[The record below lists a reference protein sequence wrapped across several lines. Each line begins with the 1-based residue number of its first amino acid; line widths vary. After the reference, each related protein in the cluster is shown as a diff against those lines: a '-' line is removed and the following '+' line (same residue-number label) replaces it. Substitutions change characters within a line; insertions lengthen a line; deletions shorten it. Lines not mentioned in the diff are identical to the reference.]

1 MNSDSQTTKL
11 EYVKRINSVLDFIEK
26 NLEADLSLEAL
37 SKVAIYSPFH
47 FHRVFTTIVGENLNQ
62 YVNRKRIERIASIL
76 LTGSDKPIKELGY
89 NYGFN
94 SVSSFSSSFKKYYGI
109 SPTKFKSE
117 GQDVLSKIGIG
128 LFSTEIYIC
137 DIENIMKWM
146 EMNAQIVVTELQEI
160 NLAGMMHIGEF
171 D

>member
-62 YVNRKRIERIASIL
+62 YVN
-76 LTGSDKPIKELGY
+76 
-89 NYGFN
+89 
-94 SVSSFSSSFKKYYGI
+94 
-109 SPTKFKSE
+109 
-117 GQDVLSKIGIG
+117 
-128 LFSTEIYIC
+128 
-137 DIENIMKWM
+137 
-146 EMNAQIVVTELQEI
+146 
-160 NLAGMMHIGEF
+160 
-171 D
+171 